1 MYALVNDVEAY
12 PEFLPWCSAAA
23 ILDRSDG
30 PQMTAKLTVRKG
42 RFNYDFTT
50 RNALEPDRRIELRLV
65 DGPFRKLNGRWQFD
79 PADGG
84 SLVTFDIEFE
94 FSGKLLGAALNAAFS
109 PIADSLVE
117 AFRQRAYVVYAG

>member
-1 MYALVNDVEAY
+1 MYALVNDVATY
-12 PEFLPWCSAAA
+12 PTFLPWCAAA
-23 ILDRSDG
+23 QVLSDSEDR
-30 PQMTAKLTVRKG
+30 MTAKLTVRKG
-42 RFNYDFTT
+42 RFDYAFTT
-50 RNALEPDRRIELRLV
+50 LNVLQPDRGIEMNLV
-65 DGPFRKLNGRWQFD
+65 DGPFRKLHGQWRFD

-94 FSGKLLGAALNAAFS
+94 FSGRLLGAALTAAFS